1 LALGD
6 SLRSVGDPRK
16 ASAAYEDALSAAEA
30 ADDRG
35 LAWEASLEKSG
46 LESMLS
52 PGIRPKE
59 EYLREAE
66 QAARELEAL
75 GHTPG
80 LIRAWNA
87 VSTCQ
92 YALGHG
98 AAAAEAAERA
108 ASLAHRAGDES
119 LERASLGHVG
129 FLLYFA
135 PTPASEGIRR
145 CEEILVETDDI
156 YLRCSMRRYLSGLH
170 AMLGHGDEARRLH
183 ELALAEAEDFGRK
196 PLIGAIEMLF
206 LGLAATLEPAEAEHK
221 LRRSLALWEEM
232 GNRSAGSTSAATLAR
247 TLCAQGRYDEAERYA
262 AMGESLAAR
271 DDVETHSIARAARAR
286 VLAHRGDLERAE
298 SLAREAVAI
307 ADRTDNIDS
316 RAWFRLDLADVL
328 GLAAKIGKARSVL
341 EEAVD
346 LAEQKEDLI
355 LIGRARARLA
365 ELQISGR

>member
-1 LALGD
+1 
-6 SLRSVGDPRK
+6 
-16 ASAAYEDALSAAEA
+16 
-30 ADDRG
+30 
-35 LAWEASLEKSG
+35 
-46 LESMLS
+46 
-52 PGIRPKE
+52 
-59 EYLREAE
+59 
-66 QAARELEAL
+66 
-75 GHTPG
+75 
-80 LIRAWNA
+80 
-87 VSTCQ
+87 
-92 YALGHG
+92 
-98 AAAAEAAERA
+98 
-108 ASLAHRAGDES
+108 
-119 LERASLGHVG
+119 
-129 FLLYFA
+129 
-135 PTPASEGIRR
+135 
-145 CEEILVETDDI
+145 
-156 YLRCSMRRYLSGLH
+156 
-170 AMLGHGDEARRLH
+170 MLGHGDEARRLH